1 MPSDIDLRDQR
12 RQAIVQLL
20 REVSPASQ
28 GEIADLL
35 KEKGFAATQS
45 SISRDLRDLGVWRR
59 GGQYVLPAVSGLDGG
74 LAGNG
79 LTELE
84 EVAPFL
90 RGIQAAGPHLIV
102 VRTVVGAAQAV
113 AVAIDGA
120 GWQEAVGTIA
130 GDDTIFIATAG
141 AAGQNAALRRLEKLL
156 QER

>member
-28 GEIADLL
+28 GEIGDLL
-35 KEKGFAATQS
+35 KERGFAATQS

-59 GGQYVLPAVSGLDGG
+59 GGRYVLPAD
-74 LAGNG
+74 AGADDEAA
-79 LTELE
+79 ELE
-84 EVAPFL
+84 EVAVFL
-90 RGIQAAGPHLIV
+90 RGAQAAGPHLIV
-102 VRTVVGAAQAV
+102 VRTVVGAAQTV

-120 GWQEAVGTIA
+120 GWEEAVGTIA
-130 GDDTIFIATAG
+130 GDDTIFIATADP
-141 AAGQNAALRRLEKLL
+141 AGQAATLRRLEQLL

>member
-28 GEIADLL
+28 GEIGDLL
-35 KEKGFAATQS
+35 KERGFAATQS

-59 GGQYVLPAVSGLDGG
+59 GGRYVLPAD
-74 LAGNG
+74 AAADDEAA
-79 LTELE
+79 ELE
-84 EVAPFL
+84 EVAVFL
-90 RGIQAAGPHLIV
+90 RGAQAAGPHLIV
-102 VRTVVGAAQAV
+102 VRTVVGAAQTV

-120 GWQEAVGTIA
+120 GWEEAVGTIA
-130 GDDTIFIATAG
+130 GDDTIFIATADP
-141 AAGQNAALRRLEKLL
+141 AGQAATLRRLEQLL